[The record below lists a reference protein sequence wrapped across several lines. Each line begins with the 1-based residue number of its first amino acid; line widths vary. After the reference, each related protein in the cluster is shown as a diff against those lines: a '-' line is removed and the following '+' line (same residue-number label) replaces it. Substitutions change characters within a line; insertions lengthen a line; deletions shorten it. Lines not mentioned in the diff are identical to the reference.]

1 MNTVAT
7 PTAIPSG
14 KPASSVSEVS
24 QLIQGLLKSE
34 PKLTNVRIIGEV
46 SGHSQ
51 PPSGHSYFSLRDREA
66 SLRCVMFRYGRGH
79 QFLEDGAQVICE
91 GSAGIYAPRGDLQ
104 IVVTSAEPAG
114 LGDQQAQLEELR
126 RKLRAEGLFDP
137 SRKRSIPQFPKR
149 IAVVTS
155 EQGAVWHDIVNIV
168 QRRYPL
174 LELILV
180 PSAVQGEMAPVSI
193 IEALADLHAYAE
205 TEHVDAV
212 IVGRGGGSP
221 EDLMPYN
228 DEMVARTIF
237 ASRIPVISAVG
248 HETDFTIADDV
259 ADMRAP
265 TPSAAAELVSPSAS
279 DLDYEMREFS
289 GRLAAVVSE
298 RIDQTRQRLDIS
310 QDRFE
315 ANMPNI
321 DTRRKNLDEMVTRVD
336 KGALRHRTLILTA
349 MKRFDEQRI
358 ASALEKRTRIATQSR
373 DALISRLFSA
383 APSIDRHRERIV
395 GAIAR
400 ISFVSGRVTADQRQK
415 IRRVD
420 ESRLRRALATRSSLM
435 RQRIDA
441 VDDRLVRVTPDT
453 ARDQV
458 ELSHANNRLKRAIEN
473 RIAQLRGSL
482 KPRNAALSALA
493 PDRILERGY
502 VIVRNDEGGIIT
514 RRLQVNLGDIMEI
527 TFADGEV
534 AAEIIDADGPNPSL
548 PENAPRKSRR
558 QPREEQAKFI

>member
-1 MNTVAT
+1 MNTTAT

-14 KPASSVSEVS
+14 KPASSVSEIS
-24 QLIQGLLKSE
+24 QLIQGLLKSD

-155 EQGAVWHDIVNIV
+155 EQGAVWHDIVNIIR
-168 QRRYPL
+168 RRYPL

-259 ADMRAP
+259 ADVRAP
-265 TPSAAAELVSPSAS
+265 TPSAAAEIVSPDIAG
-279 DLDYEMREFS
+279 LKYETAGFVRRLMRGLS
-289 GRLAAVVSE
+289 GRVTLA
-298 RIDQTRQRLDIS
+298 RQRLDLT
-310 QDRFE
+310 QDRL
-315 ANMPNI
+315 ADSAP
-321 DTRRKNLDEMVTRVD
+321 DTERYQERLDELGERANAAWSRYVSTKREAMMRVD
-336 KGALRHRTLILTA
+336 AEL
-349 MKRFDEQRI
+349 
-358 ASALEKRTRIATQSR
+358 
-373 DALISRLFSA
+373 
-383 APSIDRHRERIV
+383 
-395 GAIAR
+395 
-400 ISFVSGRVTADQRQK
+400 
-415 IRRVD
+415 
-420 ESRLRRALATRSSLM
+420 RALG
-435 RQRIDA
+435 
-441 VDDRLVRVTPDT
+441 PY
-453 ARDQV
+453 
-458 ELSHANNRLKRAIEN
+458 N
-473 RIAQLRGSL
+473 
-482 KPRNAALSALA
+482 
-493 PDRILERGY
+493 ILERGY
-502 VIVRNDEGGIIT
+502 IIA
-514 RRLQVNLGDIMEI
+514 RRKDGRVVARAANVKPKEI
-527 TFADGEV
+527 LELTFADGRVETETRSV
-534 AAEIIDADGPNPSL
+534 TST
-548 PENAPRKSRR
+548 S
-558 QPREEQAKFI
+558 